1 MSDYDANAL
10 GELSVNED
18 EFLLVSVTE
27 DDWLLVQRQNEGRN
41 ASFDP
46 GSYTKVFPSVI
57 SSFLG
62 GLYLRQATSEE
73 EVKPESSPQ
82 ITIPP
87 DVRSSTH
94 LSIF

>member
-1 MSDYDANAL
+1 MSDYDANAP
-10 GELSVNED
+10 GELSANED

-27 DDWLLVQRQNEGRN
+27 DDWLLVQRQNEGIN

-46 GSYTKVFPSVI
+46 GSYVKVFPSVI
-57 SSFLG
+57 PSFLG
-62 GLYLRQATSEE
+62 GLYLRQATSE
-73 EVKPESSPQ
+73 KPESSPQ